1 MKRRLK
7 GRSNYYPGCLYGIA
21 FTVPGLMLFVM
32 ILARE
37 KVLTSKTSPLVIVFV
52 VAFIAMYLIFSM
64 FGKKLFAVT
73 EKIFMRSGDA
83 QKARIKAVI
92 TEFLVFFLFIFLI
105 CFVMPIIF

>member
-7 GRSNYYPGCLYGIA
+7 GRSHYYPGCLYGITFA
-21 FTVPGLMLFVM
+21 FPVLILPVL
-32 ILARE
+32 ILAKE

-52 VAFIAMYLIFSM
+52 VAFIVMYLIFSM

-73 EKIFMRSGDA
+73 ENIFMRCGDT
-83 QKARIKAVI
+83 QKAHRKAVI
-92 TEFLVFFLFIFLI
+92 TEFLVFFLFILLI